1 MRLGTTLPQ
10 FGNALDEA
18 DRIGEFAEM
27 AEDAGVDSLWVG
39 DRLLA
44 AVDPQI
50 GYGGTDT
57 VPEEFRRA
65 LDPFALLAVAAA
77 RTTFTTLGTSVLVGP
92 LYPPAVLAR
101 SLGTIGAVSR
111 GRLIAGMGIGW
122 SPEEY
127 AGAGLGFDHRGARL
141 DELLDGLDT
150 LWSGTPAPLTG
161 PRFPLPAV
169 HVDTPRRR
177 PAVYLSGWSEAAL
190 RRVGRRGDGWLPVAR
205 LPTGDLDGQIDG
217 LLRLRATIDDAARTA
232 GRDPERIRTAV
243 RVNVAAGVGAAG
255 IADAVRRLAD
265 RTGFTR
271 LFVDPMYVAPG
282 LEPALDLIRD
292 VLRRT
297 S

>member
-77 RTTFTTLGTSVLVGP
+77 RTTSTTLGTSVLVGP

-205 LPTGDLDGQIDG
+205 LPTGDLDGQIEG

-243 RVNVAAGVGAAG
+243 RVNVAAGVGAAE

-282 LEPALDLIRD
+282 LEPALDLIRE